1 MRDKLEKE
9 ETKPKEI
16 FDDKEE
22 RKKQKKR
29 QLKNVD
35 AEFKD

>member
-22 RKKQKKR
+22 RKK
-29 QLKNVD
+29 
-35 AEFKD
+35 